1 VVCIYVQQ
9 VSATCATVS
18 ELIRFSLGTGEVV
31 VDKGLGAGFDAGNPV
46 AHGVKAGLGGV
57 DLDDDLE
64 LGFAAFKLLLHV
76 VALGLALFEKKG
88 LGVFTVLEHLLH
100 VAGLSNVGVETG
112 FVNSVAWHKIVDKS
126 SSHFTD

>member
-1 VVCIYVQQ
+1 
-9 VSATCATVS
+9 
-18 ELIRFSLGTGEVV
+18 LGTGEVV

-64 LGFAAFKLLLHV
+64 LGLAAFKLLLHV